1 MQDII
6 KYVIW
11 YLHKVVSVYVGQYQ
25 VRYFVLTK
33 DCKNICRILSGT
45 LFRTYRRQYVYM
57 QDIIRYIISY
67 SQRVVSVYVGY
78 YQVRYFVLTECSKCI
93 MQDISR
99 YVISYLQR
107 VVSVYVGYYQVFIS
121 YLQRVVSVYVGYY
134 QVRYFILTEGST
146 CICRI

>member
-1 MQDII
+1 MQDIIRYVISYLQRVEVYMQDII

-57 QDIIRYIISY
+57 QDIIRY
-67 SQRVVSVYVGY
+67 
-78 YQVRYFVLTECSKCI
+78 
-93 MQDISR
+93 
-99 YVISYLQR
+99 VISYLQR
-107 VVSVYVGYYQVFIS
+107 VVSVYVGYYQVRFF
-121 YLQRVVSVYVGYY
+121 V
-134 QVRYFILTEGST
+134 LTEGSK
-146 CICRI
+146 CICRILSGTLFRTYIYVDRCGISVSEITTDMFHLS